1 MQVLEIT
8 LPIFSIM
15 LFGFFAGKTNIIPP
29 VSAKIL
35 SLYVFYFAI
44 PSLLFLLISGVSVE
58 NIFNFSYIGAYLL
71 SLIIISFLIF
81 VIYKIFFPA
90 SLSIMFLRMMG
101 ASFINSSYLGI
112 PLLMS
117 ALGDATPSILI
128 SMLQLGFL
136 TPFILGVLEMEKNEN
151 AKISEI
157 LKKVPLMLIKNP
169 IIVAVFLGIIFAVLG
184 LKLPLIIDKIIK
196 TMGSGATS
204 VALFSIGLALSDRTV
219 RTTKKDIPE
228 IGGIIFA
235 KMIIQPIIAYFI
247 GKYVFNLETYW
258 LDALVLVSAMPTA
271 INCFIFSQKFSIF
284 IKESTAIVL
293 LTTSVA
299 FFTITSLLYFLL
311 AN

>member
-15 LFGFFAGKTNIIPP
+15 LFGFIAGKTNIIPP

-71 SLIIISFLIF
+71 SLTIISFLIF

-151 AKISEI
+151 AKITEI

-169 IIVAVFLGIIFAVLG
+169 IIVAVFLGIIFAVWG
-184 LKLPLIIDKIIK
+184 LKLPLIIDKTIE

-228 IGGIIFA
+228 IGGIILA

-299 FFTITSLLYFLL
+299 FFTITSLLYVLL